1 MLVICSGMKR
11 SGSTWQ
17 FNAVSRLLEISKTV
31 EIQGFLPDDEME
43 LRVEE
48 LSKWAN
54 DPDTFHIVKTHAM
67 FDSRKH
73 GIAPEKVLTT
83 YTYRDIRDA
92 AVSIKR
98 QFGADGQRLLDI
110 LDGSVEMFFWMRD
123 LPNSILQ
130 RYEDFTVD
138 PTTAV
143 RQLADFMSLDADPGT
158 VARVV
163 DACSIESMKK
173 IADGEAKSLKK
184 QLFHM
189 IWHINRK
196 FPVKKMLFKIGF
208 SENLWIKLRQKA
220 NPYDSKTLLRPGH
233 VSDSKGASE
242 TWRDKLSAD
251 EIQTIESR
259 FKNWFDSTEYA
270 LS

>member
-17 FNAVSRLLEISKTV
+17 FNAVCRLLEISERV

-43 LRVEE
+43 MRVEE

-54 DPDTFHIVKTHAM
+54 DPGAFHIVKTHAM

-73 GIAPEKVLTT
+73 EIAPEKVLTT

-98 QFGADGQRLLDI
+98 QFGADGQRLIDI
-110 LDGSVEMFFWMRD
+110 LDGSVEMFFWMRS
-123 LPNSILQ
+123 LPNCILQ

-138 PTTAV
+138 PKTAV
-143 RQLADFMSLDADPGT
+143 KQLADFMKLKSDPGM
-158 VARVV
+158 VDRVV
-163 DACSIESMKK
+163 EACSIESMKK
-173 IADGEAKSLKK
+173 VADGESKSLKK
-184 QLFHM
+184 QIFHL
-189 IWHINRK
+189 IWHINRR
-196 FPVKKMLFKIGF
+196 FPVKQWLLKLGF

-233 VSDSKGASE
+233 ISNA
-242 TWRDKLSAD
+242 
-251 EIQTIESR
+251 
-259 FKNWFDSTEYA
+259 
-270 LS
+270 